1 MYCKYTQS
9 FFSSSCKMVIFLPYN
24 NVKGTPQWNSVR
36 GWLFQSILKDLNE
49 QVLSFLMVSQTYF
62 VGALL
67 FCIQLSY
74 ELSCE
79 LK

>member
-1 MYCKYTQS
+1 
-9 FFSSSCKMVIFLPYN
+9 MVIFFFFLPYD
-24 NVKGTPQWNSVR
+24 NVKGDPPNEILSEDDYSS
-36 GWLFQSILKDLNE
+36 LFSDLNE
-49 QVLSFLMVSQTYF
+49 QVLSFLMVSQTYS

-79 LK
+79 PK

>member
-1 MYCKYTQS
+1 MR
-9 FFSSSCKMVIFLPYN
+9 FSQRMIIPVYS
-24 NVKGTPQWNSVR
+24 QR
-36 GWLFQSILKDLNE
+36 LNE
-49 QVLSFLMVSQTYF
+49 QVLSFLMVSQTYS

>member
-1 MYCKYTQS
+1 M
-9 FFSSSCKMVIFLPYN
+9 SSLRRVFH
-24 NVKGTPQWNSVR
+24 
-36 GWLFQSILKDLNE
+36 SILRDLNE
-49 QVLSFLMVSQTYF
+49 QVLSFSMVSQTYS